1 MLEHSYT
8 KGEGQGLSKKKKKKS
23 YRLLSQLMDTQGGR
37 GRSVWGVG
45 GIGSGHMS
53 QEVTPAMPD
62 YKQCALSTSA
72 ALAVEHTTSGRAK
85 GVALE
90 GRGELSFS
98 LLCLLNAT
106 SIQWVARGEV
116 GVEELGQEGTS
127 LMKSRHV
134 KMDENWVW
142 RVEGAV
148 VLLCLPGD
156 T

>member
-8 KGEGQGLSKKKKKKS
+8 KGEGQGLSKS
-23 YRLLSQLMDTQGGR
+23 YRLLSQLMDTLGG
-37 GRSVWGVG
+37 GGGGGGGG
-45 GIGSGHMS
+45 GIGSGHTS

-72 ALAVEHTTSGRAK
+72 ALAVEHTTSVRAK
-85 GVALE
+85 GVVLE
-90 GRGELSFS
+90 GRGVLSFS

-106 SIQWVARGEV
+106 SIQWVAEGEV

-127 LMKSRHV
+127 LMKSRHM
-134 KMDENWVW
+134 KMDENWGGGVRGGGW
-142 RVEGAV
+142 CCAYMFACRCSAS
-148 VLLCLPGD
+148 